1 MPGVRPVV
9 LLRAGALAAVLAVA
23 SSAAAGC
30 SDDDTGDDDA
40 SPASPATAAA
50 TSTVGDEVPECVTA
64 RDTVGATEPP
74 TDLVE
79 VAADAG
85 RVADLAF
92 AREEP
97 LASALAAVS
106 DAAALLTD
114 AARGGDRATVADAAT
129 TLSTAYDGLDEVA
142 ADLDAAECS
151 SESWGRQVAIAAVD
165 LVGAG
170 G

>member
-1 MPGVRPVV
+1 V
-9 LLRAGALAAVLAVA
+9 LLLRVGALAAVLAVA
-23 SSAAAGC
+23 SSAGTGC
-30 SDDDTGDDDA
+30 SDDDTADDDA
-40 SPASPATAAA
+40 TPATVTTTPTAA
-50 TSTVGDEVPECVTA
+50 GDGVAECATA

-85 RVADLAF
+85 RIADLAY
-92 AREEP
+92 APEEP

-114 AARGGDRATVADAAT
+114 AARRGDPATVADAAT
-129 TLSTAYDGLDEVA
+129 TLGTAYDGLDEVA
-142 ADLDAAECS
+142 AELAAAECS
-151 SESWGRQVAIAAVD
+151 SESWGRQVAVAAIE